1 MMEELNFFLGLQV
14 KQMKHGTFLSQTKYC
29 TKLIRK
35 FGMEKCKEASTPM
48 ATSTYHDLDE
58 KGKSVDE
65 SRYRGMI
72 GSLFYLNQWSVYLCA
87 RYQTN
92 PKESHLTSIKKI
104 IKYLKDTTNV
114 GLRYP
119 KDTSL
124 NLTGFSYSNFAG
136 CKLDRKSTS

>member
-1 MMEELNFFLGLQV
+1 
-14 KQMKHGTFLSQTKYC
+14 
-29 TKLIRK
+29 
-35 FGMEKCKEASTPM
+35 MEKCKEASTPM